1 MIKVSKIDWLGG
13 HRLRFR
19 FNDDSVGEMD
29 FAALVN
35 EPGPMAEPLR
45 DPAYFKRVLLDH
57 GAPTWPNGFDVAPA
71 WLYRELD
78 SAGGLVRA
86 SVAS

>member
-13 HRLRFR
+13 YRLRFR
-19 FNDDSVGEMD
+19 FNDDSVGELD

-45 DPAYFKRVLLDH
+45 DLAYFRRVFLEH

-71 WLYRELD
+71 WLHRELD
-78 SAGGLVRA
+78 SAGALSRA
-86 SVAS
+86 IVAG

>member
-13 HRLRFR
+13 HRLQFR
-19 FNDDSVGEMD
+19 FNDDSAGEMD

-35 EPGPMAEPLR
+35 EPGPMVEPLR

-57 GAPTWPNGFDVAPA
+57 GAPTWPNGFDMAPA

-78 SAGGLVRA
+78 SAGALVRA

>member
-19 FNDDSVGEMD
+19 FNDDSIGKMD

-35 EPGPMAEPLR
+35 EPGPMVEPLR
-45 DPAYFKRVLLDH
+45 DPAYFKRVFLEH
-57 GAPTWPNGFDVAPA
+57 GSPTWPNGFDVAPA
-71 WLYRELD
+71 WLYRELEH
-78 SAGGLVRA
+78 AGALSRA
-86 SVAS
+86 IVAG